1 MTRALHAARV
11 SAQTLDHLVLPA
23 PRPAVASGAPRGAQH
38 ARCRAPEAP
47 AALPVTVRPARRA
60 DLPGLARLLVACS
73 PTTRLGWYGRGGG
86 VLPLAQQE
94 AWLSLPTS
102 LVVEALPGRL
112 VAVAALRAATCSG
125 QVDPIASTV
134 EVMVHDRWQRR
145 GVATALVRHL
155 AGVSLAAGRTE
166 LQVCP
171 DSDAVAGAALLAA
184 LAERVGGRARA
195 QHHPHGRCVR
205 VHLPGRSAP
214 VLAATDDLPVG
225 RRPDPSAGT
234 AAAWAMAVPA
244 LARPRQVV

>member
-1 MTRALHAARV
+1 MTRAIHAARV

-23 PRPAVASGAPRGAQH
+23 PLRAAPRGAEH
-38 ARCRAPEAP
+38 VRLRTPEAH

-94 AWLSLPTS
+94 AWLDRPGS
-102 LVVEALPGRL
+102 LVVEAVPGRL

-134 EVMVHDRWQRR
+134 EVLVHDRWQRR
-145 GVATALVRHL
+145 GVATALLRHL

-171 DSDAVAGAALLAA
+171 DSDAVAGAGLLTA
-184 LAERVGGRARA
+184 LAGCVGGRARA
-195 QHHPHGRCVR
+195 QQHPHGRCVR

-214 VLAATDDLPVG
+214 VLAATHDLPVG
-225 RRPDPSAGT
+225 RRPHASAGT
-234 AAAWAMAVPA
+234 GAAWAMAVPA
-244 LARPRQVV
+244 LARPRQMV